1 MTHTFITT
9 GKLLASSLVI
19 AMAFSSTAMAQAKSS
34 TTTPQTD
41 VDNAQPNAISYG
53 STRSNTKSIAA
64 PTGETP
70 DVSDVTERAN
80 INTSRSNKLTGS
92 ITAPSGETPD
102 VGDVLPNAIS
112 YGSTRSNT
120 KQIAAPAGN
129 TGTAENGTTRANI
142 NTSRSGR
149 LAGIAAPADVTPD
162 IGDAIKPAN
171 TYGVTRS
178 NRSATIAA
186 PIGCVTEAGAKDANC
201 DGVDDAAQSR

>member
-41 VDNAQPNAISYG
+41 VNNAQPNAISYG
-53 STRSNTKSIAA
+53 STRSNTRESIAA

-70 DVSDVTERAN
+70 DV
-80 INTSRSNKLTGS
+80 
-92 ITAPSGETPD
+92 
-102 VGDVLPNAIS
+102 GD
-112 YGSTRSNT
+112 T
-120 KQIAAPAGN
+120 
-129 TGTAENGTTRANI
+129 
-142 NTSRSGR
+142 
-149 LAGIAAPADVTPD
+149 
-162 IGDAIKPAN
+162 IKPAN

-186 PIGCVTEAGAKDANC
+186 PTGCVTVDGAKDANC
-201 DGVDDAAQSR
+201 DCVDDAAQRR

>member
-41 VDNAQPNAISYG
+41 VNNAQPNAISYG
-53 STRSNTKSIAA
+53 STRSNTKQIAT
-64 PTGETP
+64 PT
-70 DVSDVTERAN
+70 
-80 INTSRSNKLTGS
+80 
-92 ITAPSGETPD
+92 GETPD

-120 KQIAAPAGN
+120 KNVAAPAGN

-142 NTSRSGR
+142 NTSRSGK
-149 LAGIAAPADVTPD
+149 LNNTIAAPADVTPD
-162 IGDAIKPAN
+162 IGDAIKP
-171 TYGVTRS
+171 VRKDRRS
-178 NRSATIAA
+178 KKKQAQS
-186 PIGCVTEAGAKDANC
+186 

>member
-19 AMAFSSTAMAQAKSS
+19 AMAFSSTAMAQAKNS
-34 TTTPQTD
+34 TSTQQTD
-41 VDNAQPNAISYG
+41 VDTSQPNATSDKGRGRVY
-53 STRSNTKSIAA
+53 AA
-64 PTGETP
+64 
-70 DVSDVTERAN
+70 VA
-80 INTSRSNKLTGS
+80 
-92 ITAPSGETPD
+92 TAGVAPARETPD

-120 KQIAAPAGN
+120 KN
-129 TGTAENGTTRANI
+129 TGA
-142 NTSRSGR
+142 
-149 LAGIAAPADVTPD
+149 AAPADVTPD

-171 TYGVTRS
+171 SYGNTRS
-178 NRSATIAA
+178 NRSAGIAA

>member
-41 VDNAQPNAISYG
+41 VNNAQPNAISYG
-53 STRSNTKSIAA
+53 STRSNTRQISA
-64 PTGETP
+64 PT
-70 DVSDVTERAN
+70 
-80 INTSRSNKLTGS
+80 
-92 ITAPSGETPD
+92 GETPD

-120 KQIAAPAGN
+120 KN
-129 TGTAENGTTRANI
+129 T
-142 NTSRSGR
+142 
-149 LAGIAAPADVTPD
+149 
-162 IGDAIKPAN
+162 
-171 TYGVTRS
+171 
-178 NRSATIAA
+178 A

-201 DGVDDAAQSR
+201 DGVDDAAQSRR

>member
-41 VDNAQPNAISYG
+41 VNNAQPNAISYG

-70 DVSDVTERAN
+70 DV
-80 INTSRSNKLTGS
+80 
-92 ITAPSGETPD
+92 
-102 VGDVLPNAIS
+102 GDVLPNAIS

-120 KQIAAPAGN
+120 KNAAPAGN

-142 NTSRSGR
+142 NTSRSNR
-149 LAGIAAPADVTPD
+149 KTNAP
-162 IGDAIKPAN
+162 
-171 TYGVTRS
+171 
-178 NRSATIAA
+178 IAA